1 MARSASTFPF
11 RGAILR
17 ALLAAFLLSPLQA
30 ESAPEVAG
38 KVLDPSGTPIAGA
51 TVTATVEGDART
63 TSTRTGVA
71 GEFSLALDPRT
82 YLLRV
87 VADGFEDS
95 LQTVAAG
102 SASATHLQVVLP
114 VAPRKDIVTVTE
126 SLNYQVVAGS
136 STRTP
141 VLLRDVPQSI
151 TVVTHDLMRDQGM
164 QNMADVVRYV
174 PGITMAQG
182 EGHRDAPVIRGNAT
196 TADFYVN
203 GVRDD
208 VQYLRD
214 LYNLERVEAV
224 KGANALTFGR
234 GGGGGVINRVTK
246 EANFV
251 PIREIAVQGGTF
263 GNKRITSDFG
273 QDLSEKVSLRLN
285 ALYENSNSFRHDVN
299 VERYGVSPRVT
310 IRPGDRTILRLGYE
324 YFNDGRT
331 VDRGIPSFAGRPSD
345 AHRSTFFGDPD
356 RNRSSAGVN
365 LGNVTIEH
373 QASVFNLR
381 NTTLAGDYDKF
392 YGNLVPGAV
401 NATQSLVS
409 LTGYDNTT
417 QRRNLFNQTDAS
429 GSVRTGRIR
438 HTLLIGS
445 ELGRQRT
452 GNFRNTGYFN
462 DQVTSVMVPFANPR
476 FKGPVTFRQSATDAD
491 NAATNYV
498 ASVYVQDQVELN
510 RYVQVVGGV
519 RYDHFTIDFL
529 NRRTNESLGREDN
542 MVSPRAGLVVKPIA
556 PLSLYASYSVSYL
569 PGSGDQFSS
578 LSATSQTLKPEKFT
592 NYEVGAKWDLARA
605 LSLTAAAYRL
615 NRTNTTA
622 RDPNN
627 PAITVQTGSQRTNG
641 FELSLNGNLTSRW
654 MVVGGYAYQDAF
666 VTSAT
671 TAARAGARVA
681 LVPYNTV
688 SLWNNY
694 RVLPRLNMGLGIVHQ
709 GGMFAGIDNTVRLPR
724 FTRADVAAFYTITE
738 MVRLQANLENL
749 FDNAYYATAHG
760 NNNIMPGSARALR
773 IGLVY
778 RF

>member
-1 MARSASTFPF
+1 MLRSASSFLV
-11 RGAILR
+11 RGALLG
-17 ALLAAFLLSPLQA
+17 ALLSASLLAPLQA
-30 ESAPEVAG
+30 ELLAVVAG

-51 TVTATVEGDART
+51 TVTATVEGDGRT
-63 TSTRTGVA
+63 VSALTGA
-71 GEFSLALDPRT
+71 TGEFTLPLDPRT
-82 YLLRV
+82 YLIRV
-87 VADGFEDS
+87 AADGFQDS
-95 LQTVAAG
+95 LQSVAAG
-102 SASATHLQVVLP
+102 SAFANQLQIVLP
-114 VAPRKDIVTVTE
+114 VAPRKDVVTVTE
-126 SLNYQVVAGS
+126 SLNYQIVTS
-136 STRTP
+136 NSTRTP

-151 TVVTHDLMRDQGM
+151 TVVSQDLMRDQGM

-182 EGHRDAPVIRGNAT
+182 EGHRDAPVIRGNT
-196 TADFYVN
+196 STADFYVN

-246 EANFV
+246 EANFA
-251 PIREIAVQGGTF
+251 PIREIAIQGGTF

-273 QDLSEKVSLRLN
+273 HDLNEKISLRLN

-310 IRPGDRTILRLGYE
+310 IKPGEQTLLRFGYE
-324 YFNDGRT
+324 YFNDGR
-331 VDRGIPSFAGRPSD
+331 VIDRGIPSFAGRPSD

-356 RNRSSAGVN
+356 RNQSSAGVN

-373 QASVFNLR
+373 QTSVFNIR
-381 NTTLAGDYDKF
+381 NTTLVGDYDKF

-417 QRRNLFNQTDAS
+417 YRRNLFNQTDAS
-429 GSVRTGRIR
+429 GVVRTGGIR

-452 GNFRNTGYFN
+452 SNFRNTGYFY

-476 FKGPVTFRQSATDAD
+476 FTGPVTFRQSATDAD

-510 RYVQVVGGV
+510 RYVQLVGGV

-529 NRRTNESLGREDN
+529 NHRTNETLGREDN
-542 MVSPRAGLVVKPIA
+542 MVSPRAGVVVKPFA
-556 PLSLYASYSVSYL
+556 PLSIYSSYSVSYL
-569 PGSGDQFSS
+569 PSSGDQFSS
-578 LSATSQTLKPEKFT
+578 LTATSQTLKPEKFT
-592 NYEVGAKWDLARA
+592 NYEVGAKWDIARA

-615 NRTNTTA
+615 DRTNTTA

-641 FELSLNGNLTSRW
+641 YELSVNGNLTRRW

-666 VTSAT
+666 VSSAT

-694 RVLPRLNMGLGIVHQ
+694 RVLPRLSMGLGIIHQ
-709 GGMFAGIDNTVRLPR
+709 GEMFAGIDNAVRLPN
-724 FTRADVAAFYTITE
+724 FTRADVAAFYTVTE
-738 MVRLQANLENL
+738 TLRLQANLENL
-749 FDNAYYATAHG
+749 FDNTYYATAHS